1 MARIISSRKKYVPV
15 KDLVVYPSKTETI
28 EVIPDD
34 GFNGAHRYRARM
46 CAGFVNGKT
55 KYVDATDTIQFVHKH
70 EDGTITPGW
79 QSEQLALILLDRVK
93 KLNEKF
99 PCEQNAQGKP
109 YMCTSDIATWI
120 GVDNK
125 WYYVY
130 RPGVSTSII
139 PLLELTKDEDEMF
152 DYLKDI
158 SEFGHENPHN

>member
-1 MARIISSRKKYVPV
+1 MPKW
-15 KDLVVYPSKTETI
+15 
-28 EVIPDD
+28 
-34 GFNGAHRYRARM
+34 F
-46 CAGFVNGKT
+46 
-55 KYVDATDTIQFVHKH
+55 
-70 EDGTITPGW
+70 
-79 QSEQLALILLDRVK
+79 LLLRRE
-93 KLNEKF
+93 LE
-99 PCEQNAQGKP
+99 AQGKP

>member
-1 MARIISSRKKYVPV
+1 MKLRR
-15 KDLVVYPSKTETI
+15 DLSGIFIFDKLEGEEKP
-28 EVIPDD
+28 IPT
-34 GFNGAHRYRARM
+34 
-46 CAGFVNGKT
+46 C
-55 KYVDATDTIQFVHKH
+55 
-70 EDGTITPGW
+70 
-79 QSEQLALILLDRVK
+79 
-93 KLNEKF
+93 
-99 PCEQNAQGKP
+99 
-109 YMCTSDIATWI
+109 I

>member
-1 MARIISSRKKYVPV
+1 MF
-15 KDLVVYPSKTETI
+15 LE
-28 EVIPDD
+28 
-34 GFNGAHRYRARM
+34 
-46 CAGFVNGKT
+46 
-55 KYVDATDTIQFVHKH
+55 
-70 EDGTITPGW
+70 
-79 QSEQLALILLDRVK
+79 
-93 KLNEKF
+93 
-99 PCEQNAQGKP
+99 AQGKP

-158 SEFGHENPHN
+158 SEFEHENPHN

>member
-70 EDGTITPGW
+70 EDGTI
-79 QSEQLALILLDRVK
+79 
-93 KLNEKF
+93 
-99 PCEQNAQGKP
+99 
-109 YMCTSDIATWI
+109 
-120 GVDNK
+120 
-125 WYYVY
+125 
-130 RPGVSTSII
+130 I

>member
-99 PCEQNAQGKP
+99 PWTSAIDDVFKDCFIPTTTYEKGPLQFEIDEQLN
-109 YMCTSDIATWI
+109 TTWY
-120 GVDNK
+120 K
-125 WYYVY
+125 
-130 RPGVSTSII
+130 
-139 PLLELTKDEDEMF
+139 K
-152 DYLKDI
+152 
-158 SEFGHENPHN
+158 

>member
-70 EDGTITPGW
+70 EDGTITPG
-79 QSEQLALILLDRVK
+79 
-93 KLNEKF
+93 
-99 PCEQNAQGKP
+99 
-109 YMCTSDIATWI
+109 
-120 GVDNK
+120 
-125 WYYVY
+125 
-130 RPGVSTSII
+130 VSTSII
-139 PLLELTKDEDEMF
+139 PLLGLTKDEDEMF

>member
-1 MARIISSRKKYVPV
+1 MKVSIDKRNDDDILYQGSIIEFEFDDKHIIGMGLVILTVILNLKLMSV
-15 KDLVVYPSKTETI
+15 KVIHGHSI
-28 EVIPDD
+28 EVEFGPSCP
-34 GFNGAHRYRARM
+34 N
-46 CAGFVNGKT
+46 
-55 KYVDATDTIQFVHKH
+55 
-70 EDGTITPGW
+70 PGIRR
-79 QSEQLALILLDRVK
+79 EL
-93 KLNEKF
+93 E
-99 PCEQNAQGKP
+99 AQGKP

-158 SEFGHENPHN
+158 SEFVHENPHN

>member
-1 MARIISSRKKYVPV
+1 MKVIINNAEMVPTPKK
-15 KDLVVYPSKTETI
+15 
-28 EVIPDD
+28 
-34 GFNGAHRYRARM
+34 
-46 CAGFVNGKT
+46 
-55 KYVDATDTIQFVHKH
+55 
-70 EDGTITPGW
+70 GTIIRFGDCGLFVIGIYVGPSCPNPGIRR
-79 QSEQLALILLDRVK
+79 EL
-93 KLNEKF
+93 E
-99 PCEQNAQGKP
+99 AQGKP

>member
-1 MARIISSRKKYVPV
+1 MPAKVIHGHSIEIE
-15 KDLVVYPSKTETI
+15 LGPSC
-28 EVIPDD
+28 P
-34 GFNGAHRYRARM
+34 N
-46 CAGFVNGKT
+46 
-55 KYVDATDTIQFVHKH
+55 
-70 EDGTITPGW
+70 PGIRR
-79 QSEQLALILLDRVK
+79 EL
-93 KLNEKF
+93 E
-99 PCEQNAQGKP
+99 AQGKP

-158 SEFGHENPHN
+158 SEFGPRLQTMCLEIVLFQPLRLIRAHYNLRLTNS

>member
-28 EVIPDD
+28 EVIHGHSIEIELGPSCP
-34 GFNGAHRYRARM
+34 N
-46 CAGFVNGKT
+46 
-55 KYVDATDTIQFVHKH
+55 
-70 EDGTITPGW
+70 PGIRR
-79 QSEQLALILLDRVK
+79 EL
-93 KLNEKF
+93 E
-99 PCEQNAQGKP
+99 AQGKP